1 MLERITPEEEL
12 PVEELK
18 EEALNEVSGG
28 FIRSYVGGGIGGA
41 VGGAVGGGIGGA
53 TGGSVGGSV
62 VTCPKCGREV
72 LKSQLTSGGCLICN
86 SVVRKNPM

>member
-28 FIRSYVGGGIGGA
+28 FIRPYVGGGIGGA
-41 VGGAVGGGIGGA
+41 VGGY
-53 TGGSVGGSV
+53 V

-72 LKSQLTSGGCLICN
+72 LKSQLTSSGCLICN
-86 SVVRKNPM
+86 SVARKNPM

>member
-28 FIRSYVGGGIGGA
+28 FIRSYVGGGI
-41 VGGAVGGGIGGA
+41 GGAVGGGIGGA